1 MSLREVILVTDEN
14 GSDDTDFENT
24 ELLGRIAALT
34 EADIALAELDGAAW
48 SPSPDLGSRILAA
61 CAGLADGE
69 IEPTAGPIDGDDNVA
84 RPSFNKPRLAPSWV
98 GRWTPA
104 LVAAILIVAVAVST
118 LVRTDSSDDF
128 VPFELA
134 SQNGQTVDASY
145 RISEGDDQ
153 VSFELKVEG
162 LASADYDVWVR
173 DLEGERVWIG
183 RLDGDTEDFE
193 VLVERPLTDLERLW
207 VTDPE
212 DTVVLE
218 SDL

>member
-1 MSLREVILVTDEN
+1 
-14 GSDDTDFENT
+14 
-24 ELLGRIAALT
+24 
-34 EADIALAELDGAAW
+34 
-48 SPSPDLGSRILAA
+48 
-61 CAGLADGE
+61 
-69 IEPTAGPIDGDDNVA
+69 
-84 RPSFNKPRLAPSWV
+84 
-98 GRWTPA
+98 
-104 LVAAILIVAVAVST
+104 
-118 LVRTDSSDDF
+118 VRTDSSDDF

>member
-1 MSLREVILVTDEN
+1 
-14 GSDDTDFENT
+14 
-24 ELLGRIAALT
+24 
-34 EADIALAELDGAAW
+34 
-48 SPSPDLGSRILAA
+48 
-61 CAGLADGE
+61 
-69 IEPTAGPIDGDDNVA
+69 
-84 RPSFNKPRLAPSWV
+84 
-98 GRWTPA
+98 
-104 LVAAILIVAVAVST
+104 
-118 LVRTDSSDDF
+118 
-128 VPFELA
+128 
-134 SQNGQTVDASY
+134 
-145 RISEGDDQ
+145 
-153 VSFELKVEG
+153 